1 VATVNSE
8 ILVGR
13 QDDRVGKRFGHANE
27 TSIGEAHGNV
37 GVFLDQLR
45 NRLYVLGKL
54 EGDDH
59 GTAAKQ
65 LTETRRPA
73 LSEKVVR
80 L

>member
-13 QDDRVGKRFGHANE
+13 QDDGSASVSVMRTRQASARLVG
-27 TSIGEAHGNV
+27 TSE
-37 GVFLDQLR
+37 FLDQLR

-59 GTAAKQ
+59 GAAAKQ
-65 LTETRRPA
+65 
-73 LSEKVVR
+73 
-80 L
+80 